1 MLLGHRRTTQVD
13 EEKGEGGRGGQ
24 RSSAASH
31 PSILLTILCS
41 FFRFHFLQIAFL
53 PNFCC
58 SSFFLLFCAFPSLF
72 LRFSSAFPLPFRRL
86 FNNVVV
92 AVVMCLEAGVCI
104 DIGIGTRH
112 FGVRLCGSS
121 DCG

>member
-13 EEKGEGGRGGQ
+13 EEKGEGGGGVSEVLQ
-24 RSSAASH
+24 HPIHRFCSPFFARSSVF
-31 PSILLTILCS
+31 T
-41 FFRFHFLQIAFL
+41 FFKLRSSQIFAVRHFF
-53 PNFCC
+53 C
-58 SSFFLLFCAFPSLF
+58 SSALF

-86 FNNVVV
+86 LNNVVV